1 MKKISLL
8 AIIATMFA
16 FGANATDLWTGTKHV
31 SWSDGGLQIAAASFS
46 SAQAGQKVVVH
57 FADATDGIEFKV
69 MNANFDHLAGSREAA
84 WISGSGTF
92 EQFLT
97 ANAVDSLKAHGLE
110 IIGANFNVS
119 KVELLDG
126 KDPQAGISVWTG
138 FFWADEWSTL
148 ELYVDGYK
156 YVNFSEIES
165 LRIYSE
171 AGRSDFTINIKENWD
186 AEGQIADMSSMT
198 AGAGYVELTL
208 TDSLRTRL
216 SAAGHWMIQ
225 FNKDA
230 GAAFNVT
237 DVVLVP
243 IVTALSNTKA
253 EAKAVKMIENGQIV
267 IMKDGVRYN
276 VLGAKF

>member
-1 MKKISLL
+1 
-8 AIIATMFA
+8 
-16 FGANATDLWTGTKHV
+16 
-31 SWSDGGLQIAAASFS
+31 
-46 SAQAGQKVVVH
+46 
-57 FADATDGIEFKV
+57 
-69 MNANFDHLAGSREAA
+69 
-84 WISGSGTF
+84 
-92 EQFLT
+92 
-97 ANAVDSLKAHGLE
+97 
-110 IIGANFNVS
+110 
-119 KVELLDG
+119 
-126 KDPQAGISVWTG
+126 
-138 FFWADEWSTL
+138 
-148 ELYVDGYK
+148 
-156 YVNFSEIES
+156 
-165 LRIYSE
+165 
-171 AGRSDFTINIKENWD
+171 
-186 AEGQIADMSSMT
+186 MSSMT

-267 IMKDGVRYN
+267 ILKDGVRYN

>member
-1 MKKISLL
+1 MQVGNGDGAVI
-8 AIIATMFA
+8 AIHAPA
-16 FGANATDLWTGTKHV
+16 
-31 SWSDGGLQIAAASFS
+31 
-46 SAQAGQKVVVH
+46 
-57 FADATDGIEFKV
+57 
-69 MNANFDHLAGSREAA
+69 
-84 WISGSGTF
+84 
-92 EQFLT
+92 
-97 ANAVDSLKAHGLE
+97 
-110 IIGANFNVS
+110 
-119 KVELLDG
+119 VELLDG

-267 IMKDGVRYN
+267 ILKDGVRYN